1 MKHFLLLATLF
12 ASLSASA
19 AEHKLLT
26 VTNDS
31 DEETTIIS
39 VITDNQGQA
48 VSLKK
53 TTHGN
58 SLVVGSQDYTLATAR
73 QGAVLFKEDK
83 YEVIRLKL
91 DPRFE
96 PIYGGPLKL
105 DYMVNG
111 LTGSRRSVE
120 LEASQ
125 EGAKWVVK
133 NQGRTVTKAHVV
145 ANKVL
150 GKKVGVSQIKF

>member
-1 MKHFLLLATLF
+1 MNHLLLLATLLT
-12 ASLSASA
+12 SLGLSA

-58 SLVVGSQDYTLATAR
+58 GLVVGSQDYSLATAR

-91 DPRFE
+91 DARFE

-111 LTGSRRSVE
+111 LTGSRRAVE

-125 EGAKWVVK
+125 EGSKWVVK